1 MEFQQTIKSKILI
14 VDDKEEN
21 LYALRD
27 ALREA
32 DAEII
37 TATSSIE
44 GLKATL
50 NHEFALIILDVQM
63 PEMDGYELAEA
74 IRSQKQTEKVPI
86 TFMSAVYST
95 DYYVFKGY
103 QSGAVD
109 FIVNPVDPQVIV
121 NKVKV
126 FVDLDQQK
134 RELAAS
140 LKKQQSLNDRLA
152 ETVAELKRSN
162 KELEQF
168 AYVASHDLQ
177 EPLRM
182 VISYVNLLERRY
194 KGKLDADADDFI
206 GFATDGALRMHTL
219 INDLLEFS
227 RVGTKVKPFKVLE
240 TKDILTQ
247 VLSDLRLVVRESGA
261 EVTRDTLPRVMADSS
276 QLKQLF
282 QNLISNAIKFRGEAP
297 PRIHI
302 TAEEKNGE
310 CVFSVRDNGIG
321 IAAEY
326 HDRIFVIFQ
335 RLHGR
340 TDYSGNGI
348 GLAVCKKIV
357 ERHGGRIWMESREGV
372 GTTFYFTIPVSE
384 EIRAGRDL

>member
-1 MEFQQTIKSKILI
+1 MESQQTIKSKILI

-27 ALREA
+27 VLREA

-140 LKKQQSLNDRLA
+140 LEKQQSLNDRLA

-206 GFATDGALRMHTL
+206 GFATDGALRMRTL

-227 RVGTKVKPFKVLE
+227 RVGTRREPLKAVKTEDV
-240 TKDILTQ
+240 LTQ
-247 VLSDLRLVVRESGA
+247 TLSDLRLTVRESGA
-261 EVTRDTLPRVMADSS
+261 EVTRDTLPTVMADSS

-297 PRIHI
+297 PRVHM

-310 CVFSVRDNGIG
+310 WVFSVRDNGIG

-326 HDRIFVIFQ
+326 HDQIFVIFK

-340 TDYSGNGI
+340 TDYPGNGI

-372 GTTFYFTIPVSE
+372 GTTFYFTIPLSK
-384 EIRAGRDL
+384 EIRQSE